1 MHKKIKEIITL
12 NLLPRFCRSRA
23 FYAKID
29 ARCFYI
35 ELKNASEDKRKHRI
49 ELKMHKKVNEII
61 TLNLLLV
68 SCRSRAF
75 HAKID
80 A

>member
-1 MHKKIKEIITL
+1 MQRL
-12 NLLPRFCRSRA
+12 ML
-23 FYAKID
+23 D
-29 ARCFYI
+29 AVTSINSNRYFYI
-35 ELKNASEDKRKHRI
+35 ELKKTSEGKRKHYI
-49 ELKMHKKVNEII
+49 EFKMHKNIKEII

-75 HAKID
+75 YAKID